1 MHTSCPHC
9 QAELSRRDLFLRSVI
24 TCPACQ
30 QKACFG
36 NFWQWL
42 AAGVVAL
49 ACSLSILVLQDGNN
63 AVAAIATSVAAG
75 LVGLSAMVILL
86 VKPVVYRQRE
96 LFGFMRF

>member
-1 MHTSCPHC
+1 M
-9 QAELSRRDLFLRSVI
+9 
-24 TCPACQ
+24 
-30 QKACFG
+30 
-36 NFWQWL
+36 
-42 AAGVVAL
+42 VAL